1 MIQAACIETS
11 RQYMIATWSAL
22 GFCLV
27 YFTFVLEKASP
38 CGCVYLYAVCVR
50 ASGQYHTII

>member
-27 YFTFVLEKASP
+27 FFYICVKASP

>member
-27 YFTFVLEKASP
+27 FFYI
-38 CGCVYLYAVCVR
+38 CVRKSQPVWVCVLVCCLC
-50 ASGQYHTII
+50 AC

>member
-1 MIQAACIETS
+1 MYRNEQAVHDCDLVS
-11 RQYMIATWSAL
+11 L
-22 GFCLV
+22 GFLFSV
-27 YFTFVLEKASP
+27 FFTFVLEKASP